1 MVYGDFLGDIP
12 FFFFWENEMLLALM
26 EDLEGYRIGGCLEVE
41 VGRGW

>member
-1 MVYGDFLGDIP
+1 MGIFLVTSP